1 MDKHVKTEWKWLVD
15 DNAFNGLNGPSRVLI
30 KNRIRKIF
38 DRRVAHA
45 MPGLGKHTTIEVST
59 IPPESAKSYLALQ
72 AKLSTV
78 AEKALDILNDPTATY
93 IQAVVISSRGISAKV
108 VQFTGSGQT
117 YRHAQDV
124 QHDMRLTMPAEVRAV
139 AHDIALQHLAGIG
152 VPAKEAF
159 QGGLSLLDTRKPVE
173 HISMD
178 HTIDNTTVT
187 VVYQGQLVARI
198 ELSWKV
204 LDSGEVTCI
213 TRLSPVNSSLNDSPY
228 IHEY

>member
-1 MDKHVKTEWKWLVD
+1 MKKRNETEWKWLVD
-15 DNAFNGLNGPSRVLI
+15 DKAFGGLSRVSRALI

-45 MPGLGKHTTIEVST
+45 MPGMGKHTTIEVST
-59 IPPESAKSYLALQ
+59 IPRESAKSYLTLQ
-72 AKLSTV
+72 AQLSPV
-78 AEKALDILNDPTATY
+78 ADKALDIFNDPWATY

-108 VQFTGSGQT
+108 VQFVGSGQT

-124 QHDMRLTMPAEVRAV
+124 QHDMRLTMPAEVRIV
-139 AHDIALQHLAGIG
+139 AHDIALQHLESRG
-152 VPAKEAF
+152 VSAKEAF

-173 HISMD
+173 HSTMD

-187 VVYQGQLVARI
+187 VVYQGQLVANI

-204 LDSGEVTCI
+204 LDSGEVSCI
-213 TRLSPVNSSLNDSPY
+213 TRLTPANSA
-228 IHEY
+228 IE